1 MQTHTRHVYVIR
13 AQSAHQAQSRESM
26 CTPTSLTLVRASF
39 RDTTNNN
46 RGEREED
53 GEKRRSKKRMVT
65 ESVREIEGRKE
76 EGGLG
81 IASANH
87 SSQETYD
94 ELQK

>member
-1 MQTHTRHVYVIR
+1 MIR
-13 AQSAHQAQSRESM
+13 AQSAHQAQSRESV
-26 CTPTSLTLVRASF
+26 CTPTSLTLVRASL

-46 RGEREED
+46 RGEGEED
-53 GEKRRSKKRMVT
+53 GEEDAVRKARMGT
-65 ESVREIEGRKE
+65 ESVREIEGRQE